1 MASESSDGDLDA
13 MLRCDD
19 VTYVRAIVKTR
30 GSERASVAD
39 EDDGGDGKGRK
50 NLGDEQES
58 DESPLRYLSSF
69 FSGEGKGD
77 G

>member
-1 MASESSDGDLDA
+1 M
-13 MLRCDD
+13 
-19 VTYVRAIVKTR
+19 
-30 GSERASVAD
+30 AD
-39 EDDGGDGKGRK
+39 EDGGRGGDGMGRK

>member
-1 MASESSDGDLDA
+1 

-30 GSERASVAD
+30 ATEGVSVAD
-39 EDDGGDGKGRK
+39 EDDGGDGMGRK

-58 DESPLRYLSSF
+58 DESPLRYLPLSILI